1 MSAAA
6 DERPRP
12 FSAFHFQPGGDV
24 QQFRPLV
31 GAVLIGVVWSATA
44 LAQRPLHGTVT
55 DLDTGSPVGGAR
67 VRVKETGGGALTTP
81 DGRFTLNVAEGA
93 LTLEVRRIGY
103 EFASVPVAADQND
116 VQIKL
121 RATAI
126 QLGEQ
131 VVTGQTTTIARR
143 NLANDVATVSAEDVS
158 RVHSE
163 TIESALQGKV
173 TGTVISANSGA
184 PGGGLQVRMRGV
196 TSIFGNSQPL
206 YVIDGVPVSNTAVQ
220 NGLNAVTQSAGG
232 LNSSNQDNPVNR
244 IADLNPDDIESI
256 SMLKGP
262 SAAAIY
268 GSSAANGVVLIT
280 TRRGAPGQ
288 TRFSVTQRF
297 GTHVLSNKIG
307 AHHFTLSDAIA
318 YNFDN
323 FGIDTATTT
332 AMYTRSGGFQD
343 VEEQIYGDKSLS
355 YETDLSVSGG
365 GERTQFFFSGLDQHD
380 NGIMYGTG
388 YDKQSLRLNVTHLA
402 GSKLQLRANF
412 NAVHSLTKRG
422 ISNNDNINVTPYFV
436 LPATPSF
443 FDFQPDANGVYP
455 RNPYLSQGT
464 NPLQT
469 LGGFSLPEDVYRII
483 TSVDATYT
491 VFSMPTQSLRAT
503 LNAGLD
509 SYSYNA
515 NIYSDPRLYW
525 ESADGFPGTASELTT
540 TEQTAPVAFTLTH
553 TYNQTSN
560 AVTATTSAGVRYGYR
575 YLRSDNVVG
584 QNLLAPGQQNPN
596 LATNVVAFPN
606 RERTRTLSLFGQE
619 EVLLLDQRLFLSAG
633 ILAQKSTNNA
643 DVNKLFYYPK
653 VAASY
658 RWPSLGPF
666 EEFKVR
672 AAYGQTGNEPVY
684 AQKFQCLTGLTYTG
698 QNAVA
703 IQAPCTVVPDPNLH
717 PEREREIE
725 GGVDAT
731 LLNSRVALS
740 VTGYQ
745 KNITDLIL
753 QATLAPSTGWG
764 THVFNGGEIR
774 NRGIEAALSGFP
786 VRTKDLSWLAR
797 VTFTKNVG
805 RVMSLPPELSSGFR
819 PPNNFGFGFGSGF
832 IKVGESP
839 SQLYGFDTTTGV
851 LHALGDLEPKFVMGF
866 SSDVTVGNF
875 HLYGLLDWR
884 HGSSVVNVTQNGYDF
899 AGTAPDSAESV
910 ERLNLFLA
918 GRSPYIQDASFLKLR
933 EVTLSYQLPET
944 VVRSVFGGRV
954 TGVRAELSGRNLVT
968 WSPYKGL
975 DPEVSNFGNQNINR
989 GQDLAP
995 YPPSRSYFF
1004 SLAVDF

>member
-1 MSAAA
+1 VILY
-6 DERPRP
+6 
-12 FSAFHFQPGGDV
+12 FHSGGDV
-24 QQFRPLV
+24 QHVRHLATAALLSV
-31 GAVLIGVVWSATA
+31 MCIGVA
-44 LAQRPLHGTVT
+44 LAQRPLRGTVT
-55 DLDTGSPVGGAR
+55 DRDTDSPVGGAR
-67 VRVKETGGGALTTP
+67 VTVKGTSNGAFTTA
-81 DGRFTLNVAEGA
+81 DGRFTLSVTEGA

-103 EFASVPVAADQND
+103 EPTSVPVAADQNE
-116 VQIKL
+116 VAVKL
-121 RATAI
+121 RATPI

-131 VVTGQTTTIARR
+131 VVTGQATTIARR
-143 NLANDVATVSAEDVS
+143 NLANDVATVSAEDIS

-173 TGTVISANSGA
+173 PGAVISANSGA

-206 YVIDGVPVSNTAVQ
+206 YVVDGVAVSNSVIQ
-220 NGLNAVTQSAGG
+220 NGLNAVTQAAGG
-232 LNSSNQDNPVNR
+232 LNSSNQDNGVNR
-244 IADLNPDDIESI
+244 IADLNPDDIESVSI
-256 SMLKGP
+256 LKGP

-280 TRRGAPGQ
+280 TRRGAPGD
-288 TRFSVTQRF
+288 TRFSITQRL

-307 AHHFTLSDAIA
+307 EHRFGLEDAVA
-318 YNFDN
+318 YDSAN
-323 FGIDTATTT
+323 FGIDRAATTL
-332 AMYTRSGGFQD
+332 MYNRSGGFQD
-343 VEEQIYGDKSLS
+343 FEQQVYGNKSLS
-355 YETDLSVSGG
+355 YETDLNISGG
-365 GERTQFFFSGLDQHD
+365 SEKTQFFFSGLDQHD

-402 GSKLQLRANF
+402 GSKLQIKANF
-412 NAVHSLTKRG
+412 NVAHSLTKRG

-436 LPATPSF
+436 FPATPSF
-443 FDFQPDANGVYP
+443 FDFRPGANGVYP
-455 RNPYLSQGT
+455 KNPFLSQAT

-469 LGGFSLPEDVYRII
+469 LGLFSLPEDVFRII
-483 TSVDATYT
+483 SSVDATYT
-491 VFSMPTQSLRAT
+491 FFTLPTQSLRAT
-503 LNAGLD
+503 LNAGFD
-509 SYSYNA
+509 SYTYKSS
-515 NIYSDPRLYW
+515 IYSDPRLYW
-525 ESADGFPGTASELTT
+525 EPSDGFAGTASDLHA
-540 TEQTAPVAFTLTH
+540 TEQRTPVALTLAH
-553 TYNQTSN
+553 TYTSPSN
-560 AVTATTSAGVRYGYR
+560 AITATTSAGARYSYG

-584 QNLLAPGQQNPN
+584 QNLLIPGQGNPN
-596 LATNVVAFPN
+596 LATNVQAFPN
-606 RERTRTLSLFGQE
+606 RERVRTVALFGQE
-619 EVLLLDQRLFLSAG
+619 ELLLLEQRLYLSVG

-643 DVNKLFYYPK
+643 DVNKLFSYPK
-653 VAASY
+653 VGASY
-658 RWPSLGPF
+658 RWPTLGPF
-666 EEFKVR
+666 REFKVR

-684 AQKFQCLTGLTYTG
+684 GQKFTCLTGLTYTG

-703 IQAPCTVVPDPNLH
+703 IQAPCTVVADPSLH
-717 PEREREIE
+717 AERERELE
-725 GGVDAT
+725 GGLDAT
-731 LLNSRVALS
+731 LLDSRVALS

-753 QATLAPSTGWG
+753 QATLAPSTGFG

-786 VRTKDLSWLAR
+786 LRSRDLSWLAR

-805 RVMSLPPELSSGFR
+805 RVMSLPPELSAGFR
-819 PPNNFGFGFGSGF
+819 PPNNFGFGYGSGF

-851 LHALGDLEPKFVMGF
+851 LHKLGDLEPSFAMAF

-875 HLYGLLDWR
+875 RVSGLLDWR

-899 AGTAPDSAESV
+899 SGTAPDSAASV

-918 GRSPYIQDASFLKLR
+918 GKSPYIQDASFLKLR
-933 EVTLSYQLPET
+933 EVTLSYQLPTT

-968 WSPYKGL
+968 WTPYKGL

-1004 SLAVDF
+1004 TLSVDF

>member
-1 MSAAA
+1 VK
-6 DERPRP
+6 
-12 FSAFHFQPGGDV
+12 G
-24 QQFRPLV
+24 
-31 GAVLIGVVWSATA
+31 
-44 LAQRPLHGTVT
+44 
-55 DLDTGSPVGGAR
+55 TGSGGF
-67 VRVKETGGGALTTP
+67 TTS
-81 DGRFTLNVAEGA
+81 DGRFTLSVPEGA

-103 EFASVPVAADQND
+103 ELASVPVAADQSD
-116 VQIKL
+116 VAIKL

-126 QLGEQ
+126 QLAEQ
-131 VVTGQTTTIARR
+131 VVTGQATTIARR
-143 NLANDVATVSAEDVS
+143 NLANDVATVSGEDAT

-173 TGTVISANSGA
+173 TGTVITANSGA

-196 TSIFGNSQPL
+196 TSIFGNSAPL
-206 YVIDGVPVSNTAVQ
+206 YVVDGVPVSNTAVQ

-244 IADLNPDDIESI
+244 IADLNPDDIESYSI
-256 SMLKGP
+256 LKGP

-280 TRRGAPGQ
+280 TRRGVPGQ
-288 TRFSVTQRF
+288 TRFAVTQRV

-307 AHHFTLSDAIA
+307 AHRFTLEDAVA
-318 YNFDN
+318 YDSANFD
-323 FGIDTATTT
+323 IDRATTT
-332 AMYTRSGGFQD
+332 AMYNRSGGYQD

-355 YETDLSVSGG
+355 YETDLNISGG
-365 GERTQFFFSGLDQHD
+365 SEKTQFFFSGLDQHD

-402 GSKLQLRANF
+402 TSKLQLKANF
-412 NAVHSLTKRG
+412 NLVHSLTKRG
-422 ISNNDNINVTPYFV
+422 ISNNDNVNVTPYFV

-443 FDFQPDANGVYP
+443 FSFQLDANGVYP
-455 RNPYLSQGT
+455 VNPYLSQGT
-464 NPLQT
+464 NPLQS
-469 LGGFSLPEDVYRII
+469 LGLFSLPEDVYRII

-491 VFSMPTQSLRAT
+491 FFTTPTQSLRAT

-509 SYSYNA
+509 TYSYKA

-525 ESADGFPGTASELTT
+525 EPADGFNGTASDLST
-540 TEQTAPVAFTLTH
+540 TEQQSPVAFTLAH
-553 TYNQTSN
+553 TYAPVSN
-560 AVTATTSAGVRYGYR
+560 AVTATTSAGVRYGYD

-584 QNLLAPGQQNPN
+584 QNLIAPGQQNPN

-606 RERTRTLSLFGQE
+606 RQRTRTLALFGQE
-619 EVLLLDQRLFLSAG
+619 ELLLLEQRLYVSAG
-633 ILAQKSTNNA
+633 ILAQKSTNNV

-658 RWPSLGPF
+658 RWPTLGPF
-666 EEFKVR
+666 QEFKVR
-672 AAYGQTGNEPVY
+672 VAYGQTGNEPTY
-684 AQKFQCLTGLTYTG
+684 GQKFTSFTGLTYTG
-698 QNAVA
+698 QNAVL
-703 IQAPCTVVPDPNLH
+703 IQGNLAATDLR

-731 LLNSRVALS
+731 LLDSRVALS

-753 QATLAPSTGWG
+753 QATLAPSTGFA
-764 THVFNGGEIR
+764 THVFNAGEIR
-774 NRGIEAALSGFP
+774 NRGIEAALSGFA

-805 RVMSLPPELSSGFR
+805 RVMSLPPELSAGFR

-851 LHALGDLEPKFVMGF
+851 LHKLGDLEPSFVMGF
-866 SSDVTVGNF
+866 SSDVTVGSF
-875 HLYGLLDWR
+875 RLYGLLDWR

-899 AGTAPDSAESV
+899 AGTAPDSAASV

-944 VVRSVFGGRV
+944 VVRSMFGGRI
-954 TGVRAELSGRNLVT
+954 TGVRTELSGRNLVT

-1004 SLAVDF
+1004 TLAVDF

>member
-1 MSAAA
+1 MKTM
-6 DERPRP
+6 RP
-12 FSAFHFQPGGDV
+12 V
-24 QQFRPLV
+24 I
-31 GAVLIGVVWSATA
+31 GAVLLTALWGTPA
-44 LAQRPLHGTVT
+44 LAQRSLRGTVT
-55 DLDTGSPVGGAR
+55 DLDTGSPIGGAR
-67 VRVKETGGGALTTP
+67 IIVTGTGTGAFTTS
-81 DGRFTLNVAEGA
+81 DGRFTLEAPEGA
-93 LTLEVRRIGY
+93 LTLDVRRIGY
-103 EFASVPVAADQND
+103 QTATVPVAAGQND
-116 VQIKL
+116 VEVKL

-131 VVTGQTTTIARR
+131 VVTGQATTIARR
-143 NLANDVATVSAEDVS
+143 NLANDVATVSAEDIS

-173 TGTVISANSGA
+173 TGTVVSANSGA

-206 YVIDGVPVSNTAVQ
+206 YVVDGVAISNSVIQ
-220 NGLNAVTQSAGG
+220 NGLNAVTASAGG
-232 LNSSNQDNPVNR
+232 LNSSNQDNGVNR

-280 TRRGAPGQ
+280 TRRGASGP
-288 TRFSVTQRF
+288 TRFSVTQRV
-297 GTHVLSNKIG
+297 GTHVLSNKFG
-307 AHHFTLSDAIA
+307 AHRFTLADAIA
-318 YNFDN
+318 YSASFFCQPPAGSPPGTPAPECKAD
-323 FGIDTATTT
+323 TT
-332 AMYTRSGGFQD
+332 AVTQMFATSGGFQD
-343 VEEQIYGDKSLS
+343 FEQQIYGDKSLS
-355 YETDLSVSGG
+355 YETDLNMSGG
-365 GERTQFFFSGLDQHD
+365 SEKTQFFFSGLNQHD

-402 GSKLQLRANF
+402 GSKLQLKANL
-412 NAVHSLTKRG
+412 NVVHSLTKRG
-422 ISNNDNINVTPYFV
+422 ISNNDNVNVTPYFV

-443 FDFQPDANGVYP
+443 FDFRPDANGVYP
-455 RNPYLSQGT
+455 VNPFLSQGT
-464 NPLQT
+464 NPLQS
-469 LGGFSLPEDVYRII
+469 LGKFSLPEDVFRVIS
-483 TSVDATYT
+483 SVDATYT
-491 VFSMPTQSLRAT
+491 FLNLPTQSLRAT

-509 SYSYNA
+509 SYTYKAS
-515 NIYSDPRLYW
+515 IYSDPRLYW
-525 ESADGFPGTASELTT
+525 ESADGFVGTASDLNA
-540 TEQTAPVAFTLTH
+540 TEQRAPVSLTLAHSYTPA
-553 TYNQTSN
+553 SN
-560 AVTATTSAGVRYGYR
+560 GVTATTSAGVRYSYA
-575 YLRSDNVVG
+575 YLRSDDVVG
-584 QNLLAPGQQNPN
+584 QNLLIPGQQNPN
-596 LATNVVAFPN
+596 LATNVVVFPN

-619 EVLLLDQRLFLSAG
+619 EVLLLDQRLYLSAG
-633 ILAQKSTNNA
+633 ILAQKSTNNS

-658 RWPSLGPF
+658 RWPALGPF
-666 EEFKVR
+666 EEFKIR
-672 AAYGQTGNEPVY
+672 AAYGQTGNEPIY
-684 AQKFQCLTGLTYTG
+684 AQKFNCLTGLTYTG

-703 IQAPCTVVPDPNLH
+703 IQAPCTVVVDPNLH
-717 PEREREIE
+717 AEREREIE
-725 GGVDAT
+725 GGIDAA
-731 LLNSRVALS
+731 LFNSRVGLS

-745 KNITDLIL
+745 KNNTDLIL
-753 QATLAPSTGWG
+753 QAGLGPWTGYA
-764 THVFNGGEIR
+764 THVFNAGEIR

-786 VRTKDLSWLAR
+786 VRTSALSWLAR

-805 RVMSLPPELSSGFR
+805 RVMSLPPELSAGFR
-819 PPNNFGFGFGSGF
+819 PPNNFGFGYGSGF

-839 SQLYGFDTTTGV
+839 SQLYGFDTATGV
-851 LHALGDLEPKFVMGF
+851 LHKLGDLEPSFVMGF

-875 HLYGLLDWR
+875 RVYGLLDWR

-899 AGTAPDSAESV
+899 SGTAPDSAESV
-910 ERLNLFLA
+910 QRLTVFLA

-954 TGVRAELSGRNLVT
+954 RGVRAELSGRNLVT
-968 WSPYKGL
+968 WTPYKGL

-1004 SLAVDF
+1004 TLAVDF